1 MNANENINPNM
12 QNPNEEIVNEQS
24 VVPETPVQPAPA
36 EPAPE
41 VLEAMPPAYECACI
55 IWNF

>member
-24 VVPETPVQPAPA
+24 VAPENPVQPAPA
-36 EPAPE
+36 
-41 VLEAMPPAYECACI
+41 
-55 IWNF
+55 